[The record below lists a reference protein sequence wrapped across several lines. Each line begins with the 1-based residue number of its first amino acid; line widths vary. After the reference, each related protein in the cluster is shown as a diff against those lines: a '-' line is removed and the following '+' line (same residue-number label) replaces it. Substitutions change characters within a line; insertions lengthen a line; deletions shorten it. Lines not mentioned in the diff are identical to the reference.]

1 MFWPEKMR
9 INQHRYKIIGM
20 ALVGIGLLLLGFAAW
35 IFLPKP
41 QTSTAK
47 NIEEISAIPAVA
59 AYIAPE
65 LSLIDLDGSPVSLT
79 DFAGQVVLVNNW
91 ATWCPPCKA
100 EMPTLQ
106 AYYENHH
113 DQGFTIVA
121 IEAGDSREAVADFVN
136 QYGLT
141 FPVWLDLEQKALDAF
156 RNPNL
161 PNSAVIDRHGAV
173 RYVWTGTISRK
184 VLEEYVTPLMEE

>member
-1 MFWPEKMR
+1 MR
-9 INQHRYKIIGM
+9 NNQHNYKIIGM
-20 ALVGIGLLLLGFAAW
+20 ALMGIGLLLLGFAAW
-35 IFLPKP
+35 VFLPKP
-41 QTSTAK
+41 ETSAATNKA
-47 NIEEISAIPAVA
+47 EISAIPAVA
-59 AYIAPE
+59 AYKAPE
-65 LSLIDLDGSPVSLT
+65 LSLSDLDGIPVSLT

-106 AYYENHH
+106 AYYEDHH

-121 IEAGDSREAVADFVN
+121 IEAGDSREAVVDFVDK
-136 QYGLT
+136 YSLT
-141 FPVWLDLEQKALDAF
+141 FPVWPDLEQKALDAF

-173 RYVWTGTISRK
+173 RYVWTGTISRN